1 MQKDVAAK
9 MTMDADFTETAAE
22 RCSDSAA
29 RRDRAL
35 AIKACLENL
44 RTDARMFALRDLERF
59 IELAALAADEA
70 ATELAAVGTP
80 EGLRYA
86 RPLGEC

>member
-1 MQKDVAAK
+1 
-9 MTMDADFTETAAE
+9 MTMDADFAE
-22 RCSDSAA
+22 NTVERGCDSAD
-29 RRDRAL
+29 RRNRAL

-70 ATELAAVGTP
+70 ASELAAVGTR